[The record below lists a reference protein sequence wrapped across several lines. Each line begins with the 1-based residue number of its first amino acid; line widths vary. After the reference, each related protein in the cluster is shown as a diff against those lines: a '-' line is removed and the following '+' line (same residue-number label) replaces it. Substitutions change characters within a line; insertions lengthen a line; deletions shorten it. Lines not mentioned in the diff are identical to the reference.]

1 MKRIV
6 TIERQR
12 RSRNRYTLHFDD
24 GEWLG
29 LFDELIIKHG
39 LEVGKEVD
47 SEKLTQLAR
56 EDDAK
61 KALEMAIRYLG
72 YRSRSQKEMITYLEG
87 KGFDRDLIDETM
99 EKLEGYGYID
109 DSAFARDWV
118 AGRMSSK
125 PMGRAMIKREL
136 IFKGVEDEVIEE
148 HLGRISQDQE
158 EDRAY
163 ALALKYVK
171 RYKNL
176 EPREQFHK
184 IGAALARRGFDW
196 ETIKGAVRR
205 LSIGDLDE

>member
-6 TIERQR
+6 TIERQK
-12 RSRNRYTLHFDD
+12 RSKNRYTLHFDD

-29 LFDELIIKHG
+29 LFDELIIRHG
-39 LEVGKEVD
+39 LKEGIEVD
-47 SEKLTQLAR
+47 SEKLAQLAR

-61 KALEMAIRYLG
+61 KALEMALRYLG

-87 KGFDRDLIDETM
+87 KGFDGDVIDETID
-99 EKLEGYGYID
+99 KLKGYGYID

-118 AGRMSSK
+118 AGRMASK
-125 PMGRAMIKREL
+125 PMGKAMIKREL
-136 IFKGVEDEVIEE
+136 IYKGVEDEVIEE
-148 HLGRISQDQE
+148 HLGRITQDQE

-163 ALALKYVK
+163 ALALKYAK
-171 RYKNL
+171 RYRNL
-176 EPREQFHK
+176 EPREQMHK

-205 LSIGDLDE
+205 LNIGEIDE

>member
-163 ALALKYVK
+163 SLALKYVK

-176 EPREQFHK
+176 EPREQFYK

-205 LSIGDLDE
+205 LNIGDLDE

>member
-1 MKRIV
+1 MR
-6 TIERQR
+6 
-12 RSRNRYTLHFDD
+12 
-24 GEWLG
+24 
-29 LFDELIIKHG
+29 
-39 LEVGKEVD
+39 
-47 SEKLTQLAR
+47 
-56 EDDAK
+56 
-61 KALEMAIRYLG
+61 
-72 YRSRSQKEMITYLEG
+72 
-87 KGFDRDLIDETM
+87 
-99 EKLEGYGYID
+99 YID
-109 DSAFARDWV
+109 DSAFAQDWV

-125 PMGRAMIKREL
+125 PMGRAMIKGADLQR
-136 IFKGVEDEVIEE
+136 VEDEVIEE

-163 ALALKYVK
+163 SLALKYVK

>member
-29 LFDELIIKHG
+29 LFDELIIRHG
-39 LEVGKEVD
+39 LKEGIEVD

-163 ALALKYVK
+163 SLALKYVK

>member
-1 MKRIV
+1 
-6 TIERQR
+6 
-12 RSRNRYTLHFDD
+12 
-24 GEWLG
+24 
-29 LFDELIIKHG
+29 
-39 LEVGKEVD
+39 
-47 SEKLTQLAR
+47 
-56 EDDAK
+56 
-61 KALEMAIRYLG
+61 MAIRYLG
-72 YRSRSQKEMITYLEG
+72 YRSRRHKEKITYLVG

-118 AGRMSSK
+118 AGRMASK

-136 IFKGVEDEVIEE
+136 IFNGVEDEVIEE

-163 ALALKYVK
+163 SLALKYVK

-205 LSIGDLDE
+205 LNIGDLDE